1 MQLGPLSSLRG
12 RCVVLTGPTGQ
23 VGRAVVR
30 RLAGEAEIIAV
41 ARFRDSAAREQ
52 LEAAGVR
59 CVAADLAEADLS
71 ALPEDPDAV
80 LHFAVS
86 KHPQAD
92 FAADLRA
99 NAEGLG
105 RLLSRC
111 RRAKA
116 ALVCS
121 SAAVYAYA
129 GGKPVSEDAPLGD
142 NHRSLLPTYSLS
154 KIAAETVARFAAREF
169 SVPVVIARL
178 SVPYGDEGGWPWY
191 HLLMMQAGHAVPVH
205 PERPDTYNL
214 LHEDDLVAHIPLLL
228 AAASVPAST
237 FNWGGEVVGI
247 ETWCGEL
254 GRITG
259 LEPRF
264 EESERA
270 IGALPLDTSRLQALG
285 ARIRVPWREG
295 LRRMVAARNPELL
308 RGEAAREV
316 SAGARP
322 RGADCRDDPG

>member
-1 MQLGPLSSLRG
+1 MTG
-12 RCVVLTGPTGQ
+12 RELATLQGGRIVLTGPTGQ
-23 VGRAVVR
+23 VGRAVAR
-30 RLAGEAEIIAV
+30 RLAGRGEITAV
-41 ARFRDSAAREQ
+41 ARFRDAAAREE

-59 CVAADLAEADLS
+59 CVVADLAEDDLS

-86 KHPQAD
+86 KHPKAD
-92 FAADLRA
+92 FGADLRA

-116 ALVCS
+116 VLVCS

-129 GGKPVSEDAPLGD
+129 GGKPVAEDAPLGD
-142 NHRSLLPTYSLS
+142 NHRNLLPTYSLS

-169 SVPVVIARL
+169 RVPTVIARL

-191 HLLMMQAGHAVPVH
+191 HLLMMRAGQPVPVH
-205 PERPDTYNL
+205 PERPNTYNL
-214 LHEDDLVAHIPLLL
+214 LHEDDLVSHLPLLL
-228 AAASVPAST
+228 AAASVPAET
-237 FNWGGEVVGI
+237 VNWGGEIVSL
-247 ETWCGEL
+247 EAWCGEL
-254 GRITG
+254 GRLTG

-264 EESERA
+264 EETDRA
-270 IGALPLDTSRLQALG
+270 LGALPLDTARLRALG
-285 ARIRVPWREG
+285 GEVRVPWREG

-308 RGEAAREV
+308 QGDAIR
-316 SAGARP
+316 
-322 RGADCRDDPG
+322 